1 MDSFSV
7 SGPDTIFDWIAL
19 RNEFRTKLDLLELK
33 PLTIMYGLSKTVG
46 HQDDDFA
53 NRVEEYLSKSK
64 DPIRM
69 RFDLAYCL
77 GSTFYDYYEPWEFE
91 NRKPE
96 EPGYVGPMVE
106 GFHDNLLAWV
116 LSGLSTYSDDTHV
129 FDSAFFLVSRIGN
142 YDTFLNEEDIPLMES
157 AAQKEISMETSPGG
171 REIMEIFRKYFAEL
185 RGENSG
191 ESRSPSED
199 GNFGAKPS
207 SQDGD
212 ALGNTS

>member
-19 RNEFRTKLDLLELK
+19 RDEFRTKLDLLELK

-96 EPGYVGPMVE
+96 EPGYVGPMVD
-106 GFHDNLLAWV
+106 GFHDALLAWV
-116 LSGLSTYSDDTHV
+116 CGGLSAYSDDPEV
-129 FDSAFFLVSRIGN
+129 IDSAFFLISRTGN
-142 YDTFLNEEDIPLMES
+142 YDTFLNEDDVPLIES
-157 AAQKEISMETSPGG
+157 AAQKEISLKTSPGA
-171 REIMEIFRKYFAEL
+171 REIMQIFRDLFDKQ
-185 RGENSG
+185 SG
-191 ESRSPSED
+191 DSAAQNDQKEE
-199 GNFGAKPS
+199 
-207 SQDGD
+207 
-212 ALGNTS
+212 

>member
-19 RNEFRTKLDLLELK
+19 RDEFRAKVHLLQLETLA
-33 PLTIMYGLSKTVG
+33 IMYGLSKTVG

-53 NRVEEYLSKSK
+53 NKVEEYLSKSK

-91 NRKPE
+91 NRQPE

-106 GFHDNLLAWV
+106 GFHDTLLAWV
-116 LSGLSTYSDDTHV
+116 KDGLSAYSDDTDV
-129 FDSAFFLVSRIGN
+129 MDSAFFLVSRTGN

-157 AAQKEISMETSPGG
+157 AAQKEISPETSPGG
-171 REIMEIFRKYFAEL
+171 RALLGYFRKFFDEQAG
-185 RGENSG
+185 RSG
-191 ESRSPSED
+191 EKNDPTET
-199 GNFGAKPS
+199 
-207 SQDGD
+207 D
-212 ALGNTS
+212 APENTL